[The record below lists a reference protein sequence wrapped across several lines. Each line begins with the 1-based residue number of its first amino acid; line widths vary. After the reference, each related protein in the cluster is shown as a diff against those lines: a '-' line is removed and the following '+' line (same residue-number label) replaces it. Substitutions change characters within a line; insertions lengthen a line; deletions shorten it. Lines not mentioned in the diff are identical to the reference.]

1 MTTRPSDPTLLFEA
15 ACRPAGGEAG
25 LDRDAV
31 EELHRTPSR
40 EVLDLATS
48 ACLASDPVR
57 RAAGSAVLGQL
68 GHDRPGFVPVF
79 PEERLA
85 ALTALLAREDDPSV
99 LAEVLVALGHLHDPR
114 CIAAAAALR
123 PHPDAGVRLG
133 LVHCLSGHEDPVAV
147 DALASL
153 TADVEAEVRDWA
165 TFGLGQ
171 LTRADTVAVR
181 AALRARLADADA
193 DVRSEAVAGLA
204 ARRDPAA
211 GPALETELAARISA
225 PLLEAATA
233 LADPRLLPALE
244 AARAAHRPLPEH
256 LEDAWLEAAAA
267 CGGAGGRT

>member
-1 MTTRPSDPTLLFEA
+1 MMTRPSDPTLLFEA

-25 LDRDAV
+25 LERDAV

-68 GHDRPGFVPVF
+68 GHNRPGFVPVF
-79 PEERLA
+79 PEERHA
-85 ALTALLAREDDPSV
+85 ALTALLAFEDDPSV
-99 LAEVLVALGHLHDPR
+99 MAEVLVALGHLHDPR
-114 CIAAAAALR
+114 CIAAAALR

-133 LVHCLSGHEDPVAV
+133 VVHCLSGHEDPVAV

-171 LTRADTVAVR
+171 LTSADTEAVR

-211 GPALETELAARISA
+211 
-225 PLLEAATA
+225 A
-233 LADPRLLPALE
+233 LADRGLMPALE

-256 LEDAWLEAAAA
+256 LKDAWLEAAAA
-267 CGGAGGRT
+267 CGGGGGRT